1 MGRARMGL
9 RGGISGV
16 VTNGIAGA
24 MLAGDGEN
32 CLCVLVFVLWL

>member
-24 MLAGDGEN
+24 MLVSDGEN
-32 CLCVLVFVLWL
+32 CLCVPVFVLWL